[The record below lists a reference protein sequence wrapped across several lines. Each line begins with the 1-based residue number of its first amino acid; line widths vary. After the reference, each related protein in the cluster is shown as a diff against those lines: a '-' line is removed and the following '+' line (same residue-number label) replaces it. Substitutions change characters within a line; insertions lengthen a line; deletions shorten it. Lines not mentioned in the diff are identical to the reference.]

1 MNHHTTSQF
10 FNNNNNLKNL
20 NNIIKSISIN
30 LCLNWIVSLSFT
42 HTYIWVII
50 IIQYVILP
58 HFINSLLYIYI
69 LYMIKSLPEHR
80 STYCPR
86 TAQSVLFPQSWPP
99 VPQCRC
105 LGHRTWY
112 QPGTQSAG
120 KPGCS
125 QSSCCWLYTTGI
137 LWLSQIKDNSYCQK
151 HLAWESICDC
161 VGVLVT
167 IFKIFLDNVCAKI
180 VWLLYTIM

>member
-1 MNHHTTSQF
+1 M
-10 FNNNNNLKNL
+10 L
-20 NNIIKSISIN
+20 
-30 LCLNWIVSLSFT
+30 
-42 HTYIWVII
+42 Y
-50 IIQYVILP
+50 YP
-58 HFINSLLYIYI
+58 HLINSLLFIYI

-112 QPGTQSAG
+112 QPGTRSAG

-125 QSSCCWLYTTGI
+125 QSSCCWLYTTDI
-137 LWLSQIKDNSYCQK
+137 LWLSQIDQGQLLLSNTLGLTVPLWLCWCFSNHIQNFSRQCLCQN
-151 HLAWESICDC
+151 C
-161 VGVLVT
+161 LVV
-167 IFKIFLDNVCAKI
+167 IYNNVI
-180 VWLLYTIM
+180 